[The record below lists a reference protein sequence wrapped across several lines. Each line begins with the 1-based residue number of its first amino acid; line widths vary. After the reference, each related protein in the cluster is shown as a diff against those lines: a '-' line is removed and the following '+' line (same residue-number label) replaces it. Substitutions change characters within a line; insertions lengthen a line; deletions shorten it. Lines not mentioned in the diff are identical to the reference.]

1 MAEKE
6 KIIEKHRMTI
16 KEYAVKHRL
25 SIFNVVKMVKSGELK
40 SETVSEEGKET
51 LYILLDKEKE
61 KEKEIREKIVSP
73 TESMG
78 ETVLKRDVERL
89 TREVRALRAE
99 LEALKR
105 ELK

>member
-1 MAEKE
+1 
-6 KIIEKHRMTI
+6 MTI

-25 SIFNVVKMVKSGELK
+25 SIFNVVKMVKSGELE

-61 KEKEIREKIVSP
+61 KEIREKIISP
-73 TESMG
+73 TESRG
-78 ETVLKRDVERL
+78 ETVLKKDVERL

>member
-6 KIIEKHRMTI
+6 TIIEKHRMTI

-25 SIFNVVKMVKSGELK
+25 SIFNVVKMVKSGELE
-40 SETVSEEGKET
+40 SETVTEEGKET
-51 LYILLDKEKE
+51 LYILLDTEKE
-61 KEKEIREKIVSP
+61 KGIREKIVSP

-78 ETVLKRDVERL
+78 ETVLKRDMERL

>member
-1 MAEKE
+1 
-6 KIIEKHRMTI
+6 MTI

-25 SIFNVVKMVKSGELK
+25 SIFNVVKMVKSGELE
-40 SETVSEEGKET
+40 SETATEEGKET
-51 LYILLDKEKE
+51 LYILIDTE
-61 KEKEIREKIVSP
+61 KEKEIRQKIVSP
-73 TESMG
+73 TKNSD

-89 TREVRALRAE
+89 TREVRALRVE

>member
-1 MAEKE
+1 MK
-6 KIIEKHRMTI
+6 KKKKMTI

-25 SIFNVVKMVKSGELK
+25 SIFNVVKMIKAGEIE
-40 SETVSEEGKET
+40 SETVTENGKDT

-61 KEKEIREKIVSP
+61 KDIDRKIIP
-73 TESMG
+73 ESDAKS
-78 ETVLKRDVERL
+78 EVPLKRDIERL

-105 ELK
+105 DLK

>member
-1 MAEKE
+1 
-6 KIIEKHRMTI
+6 MTI

-61 KEKEIREKIVSP
+61 KEIREKIISP
-73 TESMG
+73 TESRG
-78 ETVLKRDVERL
+78 ETVLKKDVERL

>member
-6 KIIEKHRMTI
+6 KMIQKEKITI

-25 SIFNVVKMVKSGELK
+25 SIFNVVKMVKSGELE
-40 SETVSEEGKET
+40 SETVTENGKET

-61 KEKEIREKIVSP
+61 KEIKQKIITPS
-73 TESMG
+73 ESRD
-78 ETVLKRDVERL
+78 ETVLRRDVERL

-105 ELK
+105 DLK